1 MHIVL
6 NAVALARAAASTAS
20 TTGSPLWYLT
30 RAAAVS
36 AYVTIT
42 AGVVLGLSRSI
53 AGLGRIKTPW
63 TLDEAHQ
70 FLAVLTAGF
79 VLLHL
84 VTLLFD
90 HYNSIAFSLVN
101 LLVPLNEPYAPL
113 AVDLG
118 IVSMYALAIVLF
130 SSWLRR
136 RIANVTWRALHYLGF
151 AVFALVTLHGLLAGS
166 DSASA
171 WMRLIYIAA
180 VAVVGLLVFIR
191 FFAPPSQT
199 PVQPRRYT
207 ASRP

>member
-1 MHIVL
+1 MHPIL
-6 NAVALARAAASTAS
+6 QVAALTRAAAASTAS
-20 TTGSPLWYLT
+20 SPLWYLT
-30 RAAAVS
+30 RASAVT
-36 AYVTIT
+36 AYISIT
-42 AGVVLGLSRSI
+42 VGAVLGLSRSI

-90 HYNSIAFSLVN
+90 HFNNIAFSLVN
-101 LLVPLNEPYAPL
+101 LLVPLNEPYAPF

-118 IVSMYALAIVLF
+118 VVAMYALAIVLF

-136 RIANVTWRALHYLGF
+136 RIANVAWRTLHYLSF
-151 AVFALVTLHGLLAGS
+151 AVFVLVTLHGLLAGS
-166 DSASA
+166 DSGSA

-180 VAVVGLLVFIR
+180 IGVVGLMVFIR
-191 FFAPPSQT
+191 FVSPPAQT
-199 PVQPRRYT
+199 PVTTRRYT
-207 ASRP
+207 ASRR

>member
-6 NAVALARAAASTAS
+6 GAVALTRATVASS
-20 TTGSPLWYLT
+20 SGSPLWYLT

-42 AGVVLGLSRSI
+42 AGVILGLSRSI

-84 VTLLFD
+84 ATLLFD

-118 IVSMYALAIVLF
+118 VVSLYGLAIVLF

-136 RIANVTWRALHYLGF
+136 RIANVTWRALHYISFGI
-151 AVFALVTLHGLLAGS
+151 FALVTLHGLLAGS
-166 DSASA
+166 DSSSA
-171 WMRLIYIAA
+171 WMRLIYIVA
-180 VAVVGLLVFIR
+180 VAVVGLMVFIR

-199 PVQPRRYT
+199 PVLPRRYT
-207 ASRP
+207 ASRR

>member
-1 MHIVL
+1 MHLVL
-6 NAVALARAAASTAS
+6 STISLARAAASTTS
-20 TTGSPLWYLT
+20 SPLWYLT

-36 AYVTIT
+36 AYISIT
-42 AGVVLGLSRSI
+42 AGVILGLSRSI
-53 AGLGRIKTPW
+53 AGLARIKTPW

-84 VTLLFD
+84 ATLLFD

-101 LLVPLNEPYAPL
+101 LLVPLNEPYAPF

-118 IVSMYALAIVLF
+118 VVSLYALAIVLF
-130 SSWLRR
+130 SSWLRN
-136 RIANVTWRALHYLGF
+136 RISNVAWRTLHYLSFGI
-151 AVFALVTLHGLLAGS
+151 FALVTLHGLLTGT
-166 DSASA
+166 DSGSA

-180 VAVVGLLVFIR
+180 VGVVGLLVFIR

-199 PVQPRRYT
+199 PVQTRYSARR
-207 ASRP
+207 

>member
-1 MHIVL
+1 MPIVL
-6 NAVALARAAASTAS
+6 NAVALAHASAATATS
-20 TTGSPLWYLT
+20 GSALWYLT

-36 AYVTIT
+36 AYVSIT

-90 HYNSIAFSLVN
+90 HFNNIAFSLVN
-101 LLVPLNEPYAPL
+101 LLVPLNEPYAPF

-118 IVSMYALAIVLF
+118 VVSMYGLAIVLF

-136 RIANVTWRALHYLGF
+136 RITNVAWRTLHYLSFG
-151 AVFALVTLHGLLAGS
+151 VFALVTIHGLLAGT
-166 DSASA
+166 DSGSA
-171 WMRLIYIAA
+171 WMRLVYIAA
-180 VAVVGLLVFIR
+180 VGVVGLLIFIR
-191 FFAPPSQT
+191 FFAPPTQT
-199 PVQPRRYT
+199 PMQTRYSARR
-207 ASRP
+207 

>member
-6 NAVALARAAASTAS
+6 SAVAMTRATAASNSGAA
-20 TTGSPLWYLT
+20 LWYLT

-36 AYVTIT
+36 AYIAIT

-90 HYNSIAFSLVN
+90 KYDSIAFSLVN
-101 LLVPLNEPYAPL
+101 LLVPLNEPYAPF

-118 IVSMYALAIVLF
+118 VVSMYALAIVLF
-130 SSWLRR
+130 SSWLRQ
-136 RIANVTWRALHYLGF
+136 RISNVTWRTLHYISFG
-151 AVFALVTLHGLLAGS
+151 VFTLVTLHGLLAGS
-166 DSASA
+166 DSGSA
-171 WMRLIYIAA
+171 WMRLVYIAA
-180 VAVVGLLVFIR
+180 VGVVALLIFIR

-199 PVQPRRYT
+199 PVQTRYSARR
-207 ASRP
+207 